1 MHCFSKLAVGSYP
14 MRRQVVSTMYNNIK
28 YMKFIIL
35 ALFLAVKYTGKLLA
49 LFGGCRSF
57 GIIILRFWKRL
68 ELIRSKREFLSS
80 LDWMSFYLICNTMDV
95 MTSFVTTLTWKRTKD
110 LLCLITWLKRRRQI
124 DINHRHRRFK
134 PVVDCEHLQGTK
146 SER

>member
-1 MHCFSKLAVGSYP
+1 

-57 GIIILRFWKRL
+57 GIIIL
-68 ELIRSKREFLSS
+68 LIRSKREFLSS
-80 LDWMSFYLICNTMDV
+80 LDWMPFYLICNTMDV
-95 MTSFVTTLTWKRTKD
+95 MTSFVITLT
-110 LLCLITWLKRRRQI
+110 
-124 DINHRHRRFK
+124 
-134 PVVDCEHLQGTK
+134 
-146 SER
+146 

>member
-28 YMKFIIL
+28 YTKFIIL

-57 GIIILRFWKRL
+57 GIIILRFWKQL

-80 LDWMSFYLICNTMDV
+80 LDCNIMDV
-95 MTSFVTTLTWKRTKD
+95 MTSFVITLTWKRTKD

-124 DINHRHRRFK
+124 DINHRH
-134 PVVDCEHLQGTK
+134 CEHLQGTK
-146 SER
+146 SEIYLFSKQMGAFVTTNN